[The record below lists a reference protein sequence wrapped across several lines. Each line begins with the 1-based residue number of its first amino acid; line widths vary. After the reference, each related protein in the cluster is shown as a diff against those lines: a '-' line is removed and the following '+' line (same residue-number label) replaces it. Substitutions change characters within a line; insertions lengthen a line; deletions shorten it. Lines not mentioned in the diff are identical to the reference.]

1 MTKKQL
7 IEQYNT
13 TNPYNSKIPD
23 EHSNRILTSNSI
35 ISDFKI
41 EDNKISGEVY
51 DSLEQ
56 WAENLIITTM
66 IADQKTMSEIKATLE
81 KIDLTVYAE
90 HLLEN
95 HKIVELAM
103 YDDKEEL
110 PFTNQKKKSF
120 KR

>member
-1 MTKKQL
+1 MTKEQL
-7 IEQYNT
+7 IKEYNE
-13 TNPYNSKIPD
+13 TNIYNPKAPKD
-23 EHSNRILTSNSI
+23 GSNRILTPTSI
-35 ISDFKI
+35 ITNFKM
-41 EDNKISGEVY
+41 EQDKVSGEVY

-66 IADQKTMSEIKATLE
+66 IADQKTMPEIRTTLE

-95 HKIVELAM
+95 HKVIELTM
-103 YDDKEEL
+103 YDDSEEL